1 VGCDVTSKGRL
12 AVVGSGGI
20 VGFHVAA
27 ARAVGFTV
35 EHVAARPG
43 SGSAKRFAD
52 EHGLSYPVDD
62 PYELIGRSNEW
73 DGLILATSTD
83 HMPDLLRAA
92 CDTGKPILAEKPTAR
107 NSALLGPFE
116 QFSNRILVGYNR
128 RFYTSVEYLRSFV
141 HAGGPTVVQCQLPDS
156 VGLFGTTDERMAA
169 VRLNSVHG
177 FDLLRYVFG
186 DLALGQFVTTTGESP
201 SASVVFTSERGDAG
215 TIVANWNAPA
225 NFAITADRG
234 GERVEL
240 RPFEIATK
248 FHGMEVVEPTTETP
262 IRRYLPKIV
271 DHSEVPERDLKYKA
285 GFVSQYEAFALL
297 LSGSRDPRAATIND
311 AREALKIAEAFYSAV
326 G

>member
-1 VGCDVTSKGRL
+1 MPKGRL

-35 EHVAARPG
+35 DHVAARPG

-52 EHGLSYPVDD
+52 EHGLAHPVDD

-73 DGLILATSTD
+73 DGLVLAASTD

-92 CDTGKPILAEKPTAR
+92 CEVGKPILAEKPTAR
-107 NSALLGPFE
+107 HSATLGYFE
-116 QFSNRILVGYNR
+116 QFSDRILVGYNR
-128 RFYTSVEYLRSFV
+128 RFYSSVEYLRSFV
-141 HAGGPTVVQCQLPDS
+141 HSGGPTVVQCQLPDS
-156 VGLFGTTDERMAA
+156 VGSSGTTDERLAA

-186 DLALGQFVTTTGESP
+186 ELTLGQFVTTTGESS
-201 SASVVFTSERGDAG
+201 SASVVFTTGRGDAG
-215 TIVANWNAPA
+215 VIVANWNAPA
-225 NFAITADRG
+225 NFSIIADRD

-240 RPFEIATK
+240 RPFEVATK

-262 IRRYLPKIV
+262 IRRYLPKAV
-271 DHSEVPERDLKYKA
+271 GHSEVPDRDLKYKA
-285 GFVSQYEAFALL
+285 GFFSQYEAFSSLM
-297 LSGSRDPRAATIND
+297 SGSRDSRAATIHD
-311 AREALKIAEAFYSAV
+311 AREALRIAEAFYAAV
-326 G
+326 S